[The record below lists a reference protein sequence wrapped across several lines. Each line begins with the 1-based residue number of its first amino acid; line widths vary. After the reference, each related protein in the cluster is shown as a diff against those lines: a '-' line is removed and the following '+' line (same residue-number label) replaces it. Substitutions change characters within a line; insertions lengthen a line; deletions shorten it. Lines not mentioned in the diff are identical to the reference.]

1 MIAQWNSVLLFA
13 TAAIL
18 LGGCDLSETTGNNQ
32 LEAGLFEARVSGD
45 VNGSYR
51 GEAIFEIVYDSSGH
65 VIFVLMLQPDAD
77 ADESAVVMFSRNDG
91 RPEVGSYPFRSPGED
106 RSWTEFGA
114 RLWSAQ
120 KYFGSQGGLVEIRS
134 SSETHVEGEFRVG
147 GLHSFRDEDGDLQRL
162 EIEVAGEFHAQQGNT
177 GVQYE

>member
-114 RLWSAQ
+114 RLWCAQ
-120 KYFGSQGGLVEIRS
+120 KYFSSQGGLVEIRS
-134 SSETHVEGEFRVG
+134 SSDKIGRASCRERV
-147 GLHSFRDEDGDLQRL
+147 
-162 EIEVAGEFHAQQGNT
+162 
-177 GVQYE
+177 